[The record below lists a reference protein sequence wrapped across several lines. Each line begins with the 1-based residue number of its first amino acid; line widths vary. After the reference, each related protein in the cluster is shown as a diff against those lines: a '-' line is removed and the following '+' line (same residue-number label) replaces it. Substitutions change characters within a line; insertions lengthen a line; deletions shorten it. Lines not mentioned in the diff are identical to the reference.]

1 MIRFS
6 FQKSYLWS
14 PEGPAGAPPSGG
26 GTPASQTPPL
36 PSGTGGASGA
46 SSPTPQAPQA
56 PATPAPSKAEPGLR
70 DDPEASASDAFNTSD
85 FFLHDG
91 DTNFPQEEAP
101 PVAVPAQTPAPGVEV
116 KPPVGAEPAVPATPA
131 APAVEPAAPGP
142 TQKPQ
147 LSVSDPGSIA
157 QALISQEGPAIDHL
171 AETMFKLSAAEVEAL
186 ESDAVGTIPKL
197 MARAVVKAQIN
208 MLSSL
213 AAMVPAMI
221 QQSVSQM
228 QTNSQNLR
236 SFYQK
241 FPQLKVAEHGPIVER
256 VARSYRQM
264 NPGVSREQMME
275 DVGAM
280 VLTLAKIPATVPGT
294 VTPASPFRANGNPP
308 QPSPFVPASAG
319 VAAAPAA
326 KVEEPW
332 GFLDPTMGSDE

>member
-14 PEGPAGAPPSGG
+14 PEGPAGSPPSGG

-46 SSPTPQAPQA
+46 SSPTPQAP
-56 PATPAPSKAEPGLR
+56 ATPAPSKPEPGLR
-70 DDPEASASDAFNTSD
+70 DDTESQASDVFNTSD

-91 DTNFPQEEAP
+91 DTSFTQEPDPVPVIAAP
-101 PVAVPAQTPAPGVEV
+101 PVAGTEVRPPA
-116 KPPVGAEPAVPATPA
+116 GAEPAAPATPA

-142 TQKPQ
+142 TPKPQ

-241 FPQLKVAEHGPIVER
+241 FPQLKAAEHGAVVER

-264 NPGVSREQMME
+264 NPNVSREQMME

-280 VLTLAKIPATVPGT
+280 VLTLAKIPAAVPGA

-332 GFLDPTMGSDE
+332 SFLDPTMGSDE